1 MEGQAVGRF
10 SLMELNIKL
19 LRRIGLWNETE
30 SERFPIRGQ
39 LVIVFNMFWLI
50 PSAAYFV
57 TSQDELTPILK
68 AVNEQIIFTTAF
80 SKFCLFASNFRHW
93 EQIFYDVQRCFNL
106 VMPDPHQEVQKILNR
121 VVKCSHHLT
130 KWYSPIV
137 FFDTMVYGLAPFVL
151 VLVKYAATGVYK
163 IPLPTPIQA
172 NYFIPGYNTN
182 VWVWIPLN
190 IFLGLMLALQTV
202 ALVLLECFVWNSIYS
217 TICLFKIL
225 QIKATSLV
233 AVNDQQQW
241 GTDLSKFVNLHQC
254 AFRCASTLETALG
267 TQMLFL
273 HIAIIFSMCLMMTV
287 ITIAFKDMYL
297 MFIMLAV
304 LVYSLFQ
311 IFCFSILGTELT
323 EQSAAVNNAIFHST
337 WYLHEKQR
345 QRDLAFVLVHS
356 QQPVKLTAAKLF
368 TVTRQSFMQV
378 IKQAYT
384 MFTLMSQ
391 FVGESTE

>member
-1 MEGQAVGRF
+1 MEAQTVGKF

-30 SERFPIRGQ
+30 RERFPIRGQ

-57 TSQDELTPILK
+57 TSQYELTPVLK
-68 AVNEQIIFTTAF
+68 AINEQIIFTTAF

-93 EQIFYDVQRCFNL
+93 QHIFYDLQRCLNL
-106 VMPDPHQEVQKILNR
+106 VVPDPHEDVQKILNR
-121 VVKCSHHLT
+121 VVKSEHRLI
-130 KWYSPIV
+130 KWYSPLVI
-137 FFDTMVYGLAPFVL
+137 FDTMVYGLAPFIFVL
-151 VLVKYAATGVYK
+151 AKYAVTGAYK
-163 IPLPTPIQA
+163 TPLPTPIQA
-172 NYFIPGYNTN
+172 NYFIPGYDTN

-190 IFLGLMLALQTV
+190 IFLGLMLALQSV

-217 TICLFKIL
+217 TISLFKIL
-225 QIKATSLV
+225 QIKAKSLV
-233 AVNDQQQW
+233 ARDDRHQW
-241 GTDLSKFVNLHQC
+241 STELSKFVDLHEC
-254 AFRCASTLETALG
+254 AFRCAFTLEKALG

-287 ITIAFKDMYL
+287 ITIAFKDTYL

-323 EQSAAVNNAIFHST
+323 QQSAAVKDAIFHSK
-337 WYLHEKQR
+337 WYLREKRQ

-378 IKQAYT
+378 IKHAYT

-391 FVGESTE
+391 FVVESTE

>member
-1 MEGQAVGRF
+1 
-10 SLMELNIKL
+10 MELNIKL
-19 LRRIGLWNETE
+19 LKRIGLWNESE
-30 SERFPIRGQ
+30 SERFPIRGR

-50 PSAAYFV
+50 PSAAYFI

-68 AVNEQIIFTTAF
+68 AINEQIIFTTAF
-80 SKFCLFASNFRHW
+80 SKFFLFAINFRHW
-93 EQIFYDVQRCFNL
+93 EHIFYDLQRCFNL
-106 VMPDPHQEVQKILNR
+106 VMPDPHQDVQKILS
-121 VVKCSHHLT
+121 VVEKFAHCLT
-130 KWYSPIV
+130 KWYSPLVI
-137 FFDTMVYGLAPFVL
+137 FDTMVYGLTPFIL
-151 VLVKYAATGVYK
+151 VLAKYAVTGVYQ

-172 NYFIPGYNTN
+172 NYFIPGYNSN
-182 VWVWIPLN
+182 VWIWIPLN
-190 IFLGLMLALQTV
+190 IFLGLMLCLQTV
-202 ALVLLECFVWNSIYS
+202 ALVLLECFMWNTIYS

-225 QIKATSLV
+225 QVKATSLV
-233 AVNDQQQW
+233 GMDDQHLW
-241 GTDLSKFVNLHQC
+241 NTELSKFVNLHEC
-254 AFRCASTLETALG
+254 AFRCASTLEKALG
-267 TQMLFL
+267 AQMLFL
-273 HIAIIFSMCLMMTV
+273 HIAIICSMCLMMTV

-323 EQSAAVNNAIFHST
+323 EQSAAVNDAIFHSK

-345 QRDLAFVLVHS
+345 QRDLAFVQVHS

-391 FVGESTE
+391 FVGEPTE